1 MARKIERI
9 FAGAALLVTAILP
22 ISPVFAQTQQ
32 QLHQCLNNIEAFS
45 LDLRIGGCT
54 ALIQSG
60 RLEGEN
66 LSLAYYNRGIAYF
79 KKSQY
84 DRAIADFDQAI
95 QLDPNSTFA
104 LNNRGT
110 AYARKGRFDR
120 AIADFDQA
128 IRLNTNYAITYI
140 NRGSAFARKGQ
151 YDRAIED
158 FDQAL
163 RLDPNDASAIANR
176 KMAMQ
181 LKGSSAGAVSGVA
194 SARKKQNSPEQ
205 IKATALEVGTSDA
218 SARNSLALA
227 DRTTSDSPDADSMN
241 GSTFKKESREK
252 QLPSKII
259 DADSKVPIASKSR
272 NSSSFKSKGK
282 RQHFAVRAHRAKP
295 QSAIARF
302 FQKQQRNI
310 RNAFRSP
317 SRWKIF

>member
-1 MARKIERI
+1 MARKFERVL
-9 FAGAALLVTAILP
+9 AGAALIVTAILP
-22 ISPVFAQTQQ
+22 VPPVLAQTQQ
-32 QLHQCLNNIEAFS
+32 QLHRCLNNIEAFS
-45 LDLRIGGCT
+45 LGLRIDGCT

-60 RLEGEN
+60 RLAGEN

-84 DRAIADFDQAI
+84 DRAITDFDQAI

-110 AYARKGRFDR
+110 AYARKGQYDR
-120 AIADFDQA
+120 AIADFNQA

-140 NRGSAFARKGQ
+140 NRGSAFAKKGQ

-158 FDQAL
+158 FDQAI

-181 LKGSSAGAVSGVA
+181 LNSNSAVAVPG
-194 SARKKQNSPEQ
+194 
-205 IKATALEVGTSDA
+205 IA
-218 SARNSLALA
+218 SARNNRSLA
-227 DRTTSDSPDADSMN
+227 DQTKSNSPNADSVN
-241 GSTFKKESREK
+241 ASALGKEDPEK
-252 QLPSKII
+252 QLQRKAAS
-259 DADSKVPIASKSR
+259 ADSKVAVASRSR
-272 NSSSFKSKGK
+272 SASRLKSKI
-282 RQHFAVRAHRAKP
+282 RHSSVRSHRTKP